1 MTQKQPS
8 KHTHSPLRHVS
19 RGLAARFG
27 PGRSHLRPDQ
37 RGASAILG
45 TMFAFALVVSVVA
58 MVQVSAVPAWNQQT
72 EFEHLTE
79 VERDFGALDESVA
92 AASMGTQSRASVEAG
107 VNYPTRALFLSPA
120 GGAGTVR
127 TTAPATAT
135 VSNAVATTSGTAEH
149 WDGTDKTF
157 DAQSLTFQPNYEYL
171 QSSPVFTHEGVA
183 QYTAYSVGA
192 NQSEVGAT
200 QSLVDGNRI
209 SLVLLEGNIDTAS
222 GEAMTL
228 GVTPLSAGT
237 DYITVTDGDGPI
249 SISVPTH
256 LSNETWHEL
265 LEDEPNV
272 LSISYDDSV
281 DPHVVTVTLVPGK
294 EYDLHIARVG
304 IDTQGTLQDPVY
316 IVDIAGD
323 DAVVPP
329 GATHRAVVEVR
340 DAQNNPVPN
349 AVVRVNDAGTD
360 GDVRA
365 RDGDSTK
372 TRTDANG
379 RATFLYHAPDSIS
392 SLFGDD
398 GTNGIVEDQFDVEVL
413 DENLTTVDRVTF
425 DIELREGSSSTT
437 RRGLVAAV
445 DDPGFAYDDKNRNG
459 LYDGADTKVLPKTS
473 GPHGSDITYKATDGV
488 LVVPPSV
495 GTINTSGSI
504 EFVGKGVSLH
514 TDAVSTG
521 GNIKVDGGSD
531 KVNAIG
537 VSLTATGG
545 DVTVETTDS
554 TVDITGASLSA
565 DGEVTIDGKRGVD
578 LASAGVTSY
587 ETGGNKGI
595 KIHSDG
601 FVDGLNADLSSQK
614 DIYVDG
620 EQGLSFAGAGLS
632 TAQSSSMMEL
642 VSNSGGANLDGI
654 VALADGHISV
664 STDSGISLVGA
675 NVASTKGQSIKL
687 VSDNGKI
694 SGREAAIV
702 TSGNT
707 GHVTIKAP
715 TSYISLRHSNIE
727 GGGNVVIEAGTSI
740 DLTGASYPADADID
754 PDPVE
759 E

>member
-1 MTQKQPS
+1 
-8 KHTHSPLRHVS
+8 
-19 RGLAARFG
+19 
-27 PGRSHLRPDQ
+27 
-37 RGASAILG
+37 
-45 TMFAFALVVSVVA
+45 MFAFALVVSVVA

-79 VERDFGALDESVA
+79 AERDFAALDESVA

-127 TTAPATAT
+127 TTSPATVT
-135 VSNAVATTSGTAEH
+135 ISNVNATTSGTAEY

-157 DAQSLTFQPNYEYL
+157 DAQSLTFQPDYQYL
-171 QSSPVFTHEGVA
+171 QSSPVFTHEGIV
-183 QYTAYSVGA
+183 QYTAYSDGTS
-192 NQSEVGAT
+192 QSEVGAT

-228 GVTPLSAGT
+228 SVTPLSAGT

-272 LSISYDDSV
+272 LSVSYDDST

-304 IDTQGTLQDPVY
+304 IDTHGTLQDPVY

-349 AVVRVNDAGTD
+349 AVVRVDDAGTD

-365 RDGDSTK
+365 RDGDSIK

-379 RATFLYHAPDSIS
+379 RATFLYRAPDSIS

-413 DENLTTVDRVTF
+413 DENLTTVDSVTF

-459 LYDGADTKVLPKTS
+459 LYDGNDTRVPFEE
-473 GPHGSDITYKATDGV
+473 GTYEATVGV
-488 LVVPPSV
+488 LVVPPSN
-495 GTINTSGSI
+495 GTIISDDSI
-504 EFVGKGVSLH
+504 TFIGNGVSLH
-514 TDAVSTG
+514 TDAVSTNG
-521 GNIKVDGGSD
+521 DIKVNGRGHPV
-531 KVNAIG
+531 KAIG
-537 VSLTATGG
+537 VSLTAPSGVI
-545 DVTVETTDS
+545 DVETSS
-554 TVDITGASLSA
+554 TVDVTGASLSA
-565 DGEVTIDGKRGVD
+565 DGEITVSGDLGVN
-578 LASAGVTSY
+578 LKSAGLTNY
-587 ETGGNKGI
+587 KGGKSKAI
-595 KIHSDG
+595 SVASSDG
-601 FVDGLNADLSSQK
+601 FVDGKNVDISSQK
-614 DIYVDG
+614 NINITGDKGVD
-620 EQGLSFAGAGLS
+620 LAGAGLS
-632 TAQSSSMMEL
+632 AAQSQSSITIG
-642 VSNSGGANLDGI
+642 SDNGKANFDGI
-654 VALADGHISV
+654 VALVDGDFN
-664 STDSGISLVGA
+664 STIDGSISLVGA
-675 NVASTKGQSIKL
+675 NIASTKSEDITIASTTGKL
-687 VSDNGKI
+687 SGK
-694 SGREAAIV
+694 EAAIV
-702 TSGNT
+702 TGGDVTLKATSSYITLPRSNIDGNF
-707 GHVTIKAP
+707 VTID
-715 TSYISLRHSNIE
+715 
-727 GGGNVVIEAGTSI
+727 AGTYV
-740 DLTGASYPADADID
+740 DLTDATYPKEADGDSDID
-754 PDPVE
+754 PDPVGE
-759 E
+759 